1 MKKNLFIAAILCG
14 SCICANAASMV
25 TEWTGNAGPTE
36 GNTYELG
43 NADNWSNG
51 VPARGNNQGPDVIFN
66 NTGTITLSGSMV
78 DTSDGGSIPSRA
90 TAMLRLGEPAGR
102 EMSPLEQV
110 PLFPSHKWTL
120 KAVTSSWTAPS
131 TLVSAGLIPAA
142 TAPALSSALEAS

>member
-25 TEWTGNAGPTE
+25 TEWTGNAVPTE

-78 DTSDGGSIPSRA
+78 DTSDGGSITVTGNSNVCLLYTSPSPRDC
-90 TAMLRLGEPAGR
+90 
-102 EMSPLEQV
+102 S
-110 PLFPSHKWTL
+110 
-120 KAVTSSWTAPS
+120 
-131 TLVSAGLIPAA
+131 
-142 TAPALSSALEAS
+142 

>member
-1 MKKNLFIAAILCG
+1 MKKNLFIATILCG

-66 NTGTITLSGSMV
+66 NTGTITLSGGHIRWRQHHRHGQQQCYGWGNPLDGKCHHWSRFRSFPL
-78 DTSDGGSIPSRA
+78 TS
-90 TAMLRLGEPAGR
+90 
-102 EMSPLEQV
+102 
-110 PLFPSHKWTL
+110 
-120 KAVTSSWTAPS
+120 
-131 TLVSAGLIPAA
+131 GL
-142 TAPALSSALEAS
+142 